1 MQWVNI
7 RGAADAYRFDLLIAQ
22 MQIALLQG
30 AAGFQDLKDA
40 ALNQVADL
48 QSNLAQVRDRA
59 EVIRRFRSAAFWRD
73 VTVEALEAVRQ
84 DLRGIMQYRDKG
96 GSAGPTP
103 PRVIDVK
110 DTEAVRAHRL
120 TQIGRAS
127 CRERVCQ
134 YV

>member
-1 MQWVNI
+1 MRISDWSSDVCSS
-7 RGAADAYRFDLLIAQ
+7 DL
-22 MQIALLQG
+22 
-30 AAGFQDLKDA
+30 
-40 ALNQVADL
+40 
-48 QSNLAQVRDRA
+48 LAQVRDRA

-120 TQIGRAS
+120 TRIKSIDMAAYRQ
-127 CRERVCQ
+127 RVEQ
-134 YV
+134 ALDRKSVV

>member
-1 MQWVNI
+1 MRISDWSSDVCSS
-7 RGAADAYRFDLLIAQ
+7 DL
-22 MQIALLQG
+22 
-30 AAGFQDLKDA
+30 
-40 ALNQVADL
+40 
-48 QSNLAQVRDRA
+48 LAQVRDRA

-120 TQIGRAS
+120 TRIKSIDMAAYRQRVEQALSDLFDRDPTIKKIRAGEPVT
-127 CRERVCQ
+127 ERDDRK
-134 YV
+134 